1 MKQKLYLYMLMLTS
15 VMLSACGQSEE
26 DSIVE
31 PTETVTLIIAAPQS
45 NSTRVGDPGEAVQ
58 EGEDWDEMA
67 VIIAYTKLEG
77 ESTSGNLPVVIKTLT
92 KKEFEALPHYNNN
105 PNSPYRMLALSV
117 WRGTVH
123 IYGVTYTGEAADSP
137 RDAIHSCKAEG
148 EVQNLTISNNYA
160 SGDTKKFLSV
170 ATGYYKNDDNTG
182 DVADYV
188 IGTPATNGEIK
199 PIPSMRLTRLAAK
212 IDIQWDAQDA
222 YTQGGYTNVKVE
234 NFKYDGGATFA
245 DDATEAAK
253 KGMGRLFPALNTS
266 SPVLNGSATFIN
278 ESEIS
283 KRNGRVY
290 HYVFPDGVSTPKI
303 TFELSGTKDGQETTI
318 NPYTFKFPDNNKLQ
332 QATWYKINATI
343 RGVTGTTTITQNN

>member
-1 MKQKLYLYMLMLTS
+1 MLA
-15 VMLSACGQSEE
+15 ACGQSEE

-45 NSTRVGDPGEAVQ
+45 SSTRADMGDPGEAVE

-77 ESTSGNLPVVIKTLT
+77 ESVAGNNLPVVIKTLS
-92 KKEFEALPHYNNN
+92 KKEFEALPHYNNDQ
-105 PNSPYRMLALSV
+105 NSPYRMLALSV

-123 IYGVTYTGEAADSP
+123 IYGVTYTGEADNGSL
-137 RDAIHSCKAEG
+137 REDIHSCKDEDA
-148 EVQNLTISNNYA
+148 VKALTISNDYA

-170 ATGYYKNDDNTG
+170 ATGYYQDNNNNLAEYEINK
-182 DVADYV
+182 DAEH
-188 IGTPATNGEIK
+188 GEIK

-222 YTQGGYTNVKVE
+222 YAPGGYTNVKVE

-245 DDATEAAK
+245 DDATDAVK
-253 KGMGRLFPALNTS
+253 KGKGRLFPGLYTGTE
-266 SPVLNGSATFIN
+266 VLNGSATFIN
-278 ESEIS
+278 KSEIS

-303 TFELSGTKDGQETTI
+303 TFSLSGTKTEDGNITAAPTT
-318 NPYTFKFPDNNKLQ
+318 YTFKFPTDYKLQ
-332 QATWYKINATI
+332 QATWYKINTTI
-343 RGVTGTTTITQNN
+343 RGVTGNTTITLNN